1 MFLLKHTWGTKF
13 QADIANIN
21 LSKRKQCFSGN
32 FKMIIISLFT
42 LAFCYNV
49 DIKMPFVRLKY
60 LLILIEN
67 IGLGKIIIFN
77 VKAIFWK

>member
-1 MFLLKHTWGTKF
+1 
-13 QADIANIN
+13 
-21 LSKRKQCFSGN
+21 
-32 FKMIIISLFT
+32 MIIISLFT
-42 LAFCYNV
+42 LAFYYNV

-67 IGLGKIIIFN
+67 ISLGKIIIFN

>member
-1 MFLLKHTWGTKF
+1 M
-13 QADIANIN
+13 
-21 LSKRKQCFSGN
+21 
-32 FKMIIISLFT
+32 MIISLFT

-49 DIKMPFVRLKY
+49 DIKMLFVRLKY